1 VIPSNVEIIITTTT
15 ATKGAYPDWDSAGG
29 AVDYNPD
36 DMYVEWS
43 GDFLQKLSSFTGTGW
58 PEVTSYASS
67 KSIDTLPALLYKC
80 YTAIKGG
87 SPSTTS
93 WTLTERSVAGPVQQP
108 MIYTKWTP

>member
-1 VIPSNVEIIITTTT
+1 M
-15 ATKGAYPDWDSAGG
+15 
-29 AVDYNPD
+29 DYNPD

-43 GDFLQKLSSFTGTGW
+43 GDFLQNSLPLPAQAGQKLHHT
-58 PEVTSYASS
+58 PLA

-93 WTLTERSVAGPVQQP
+93 WTLTERSVAGLFSNL
-108 MIYTKWTP
+108 